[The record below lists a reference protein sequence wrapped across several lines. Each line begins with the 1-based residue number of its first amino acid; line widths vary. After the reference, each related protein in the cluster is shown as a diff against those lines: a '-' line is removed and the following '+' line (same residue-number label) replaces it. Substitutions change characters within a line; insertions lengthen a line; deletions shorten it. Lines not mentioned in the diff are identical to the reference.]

1 MLNEKLYPQV
11 PPPPCTVPLPCV
23 TRCPHDGDASF
34 KDMAADPSLFDAYHA
49 G

>member
-1 MLNEKLYPQV
+1 MKSYTPKYR
-11 PPPPCTVPLPCV
+11 PPPPPPPPSPPCV
-23 TRCPHDGDASF
+23 TLCPHDGDASF